1 MQDLRDRAIAELTS
15 QGRSEAG
22 FLRAL
27 PQVYGLFGI
36 GQALDFAAV
45 AAWWQGAPLAPE
57 WRRELAVHTRLDERE
72 SGWRG
77 RSLCAALQSWMLQDQ
92 PPALWRQIGE
102 RCVLLLAPFLG
113 AIPTG
118 ATAPALILVGSL
130 MVSHVSEINWR
141 DPLVAIPAFLTLVC
155 IPLTFS
161 IANGLAL
168 GFIAYAA
175 LRLFSGRGHEVNWLV
190 YVLAALFVVRFVYLG
205 GE

>member
-1 MQDLRDRAIAELTS
+1 MVTGLL
-15 QGRSEAG
+15 
-22 FLRAL
+22 FL
-27 PQVYGLFGI
+27 V
-36 GQALDFAAV
+36 AAV
-45 AAWWQGAPLAPE
+45 
-57 WRRELAVHTRLDERE
+57 
-72 SGWRG
+72 
-77 RSLCAALQSWMLQDQ
+77 
-92 PPALWRQIGE
+92 
-102 RCVLLLAPFLG
+102 LAPFLG

-175 LRLFSGRGHEVNWLV
+175 LRLLSGRGREVNWLV
-190 YVLAALFVVRFVYLG
+190 YVLAALFVARFVYLG